1 MNAAPRSD
9 RTRPSGITRTAL
21 WLLALAAG
29 TFAIAATTGAG
40 WLLVLIA
47 VCVAV
52 VIVAAVSPWFL
63 LRRLRIRV
71 DTPPDG
77 TVGEPLP
84 VTVGIT
90 GPRTPCL
97 VDVLSPGIPPGKRQD
112 RGARRG
118 TSRRGA
124 VVPAEGTIP
133 VVPASRGEVTT
144 LTVILDSAAPLGL
157 VRWVRTV
164 QATLTNPT
172 LIAPKPS
179 FADPPHPANS
189 QARQGLWEAA
199 AGHDLARGVREYV
212 PGDPPKLIHW
222 PATARMRSLMV
233 KEVETPGRPSLVLV
247 LDLRGCDEERAEKAA
262 SLCFGL
268 AIRSLEDGIDLF
280 LATAEPDGPRLGRVP
295 TRTAAGRRLALAV
308 EGPMPDESVI
318 GPCRPDCLVVSTSVS
333 GQAAP

>member
-1 MNAAPRSD
+1 MSAAPRSD

-29 TFAIAATTGAG
+29 TFGIAATTGAG

-71 DTPPDG
+71 DAPPDG

-97 VDVLSPGIPPGKRQD
+97 VDVLSPGTPPGKRQD

-133 VVPASRGEVTT
+133 VNPASRGAVTT
-144 LTVILDSAAPLGL
+144 LTVILVSAAPLGL
-157 VRWVRTV
+157 VRWRRTV
-164 QATLTNPT
+164 RATLTNPT

-179 FADPPHPANS
+179 FADPPPPAGS
-189 QARQGLWEAA
+189 EARQGLRELA
-199 AGHDLARGVREYV
+199 AGYDLARGVREYV

-222 PATARMRSLMV
+222 PATARMRNLMV

-247 LDLRGCDEERAEKAA
+247 LDLRGCDEARAEKAA

-268 AIRSLEDGIDLF
+268 AIRSLEDGVDLF
-280 LATAEPDGPRLGRVP
+280 LATTEPDGPRLGRVS

-308 EGPMPDESVI
+308 EGPMPDESTM
-318 GPCRPDCLVVSTSVS
+318 GPRRPDRLVVSTSVPEH
-333 GQAAP
+333 AAP